1 MNLQQ
6 RCQAVFKA
14 GYNFGTTSF
23 RALAAATQLSKS
35 SVHRL
40 YQRIQ
45 RRNQYPE
52 SPFETNLQITRCDR
66 QYQEVDQPNSGIGNR
81 GRPLVVLG

>member
-23 RALAAATQLSKS
+23 RALAAATKLS
-35 SVHRL
+35 L
-40 YQRIQ
+40 Y
-45 RRNQYPE
+45 PAGG
-52 SPFETNLQITRCDR
+52 TH
-66 QYQEVDQPNSGIGNR
+66 
-81 GRPLVVLG
+81 